1 MDFQTAIKAVK
12 TATDEGLQRFFT
24 QKRQEAKHINPHCLP
39 LVDQVESLT
48 TRGGKKTRAFLCW
61 LGYVAIEQRTRNS
74 ELGILNPELLSAMMA
89 LELFQSFALIHDD
102 IIDED
107 SVRRGGPTVHEH
119 FRGACFLSHV
129 PSHKARRFG
138 ESMAI
143 LAGDLALVWADEL
156 MLTVKDS
163 LVVYQK
169 MKEEAIYGQTLDVME
184 EYMKPGIPKELID
197 TYKTAWYSVIRPLQ
211 IGACIAGADRTFL
224 DDLASFGL
232 IAGRAYQLRD
242 DALDSEVSQ
251 ADFEET
257 AKKYERDMH
266 RVIAS
271 WRLGE
276 TQKQLFID
284 FFHFALT
291 RPL

>member
-1 MDFQTAIKAVK
+1 MDFQGRLELVK
-12 TATDEGLQRFFT
+12 TTVDKGLADFFIRK
-24 QKRQEAKHINPHCLP
+24 KREAKSVDPYCLP
-39 LVDQVESLT
+39 LVDQIESLT
-48 TRGGKKTRAFLCW
+48 TRGGKRTRAFLVW
-61 LGYVAIEQRTRNS
+61 LGYGATMRMPPR
-74 ELGILNPELLSAMMA
+74 LLRAMMA

-107 SVRRGGPTVHEH
+107 TVRRGGPTVHEH
-119 FRGACFLSHV
+119 FRANISKH
-129 PSHKARRFG
+129 FG

-169 MKEEAIYGQTLDVME
+169 MKEEVIYGQTLDVVE
-184 EYMKPGIPKELID
+184 EYRKPGIPKELID
-197 TYKTAWYSVIRPLQ
+197 TYKTAWYTVIRPLQ
-211 IGACIAGADRTFL
+211 IGACIAGAGQAFL
-224 DDLASFGL
+224 DDLASYGL

-242 DALDSEVSQ
+242 DHLDGDVSQ

-257 AKKYERDMH
+257 AKKYERAMH

-271 WRLGE
+271 WHQE
-276 TQKQLFID
+276 KAVTQLFID
-284 FFHFALT
+284 FFHFALA